1 MGSSSWGLVC
11 CVGQQVRPEA
21 PVCLLGRAM
30 ASHGLSDQL
39 AVSLRTGAKERSS
52 VRRPQ
57 GARFWV
63 CLGPHLPVM
72 PRDGCGGC
80 RLRAGVL
87 RNCCPS
93 LCRGTQGAR
102 APHWGRRPEGLSPP
116 PRRDPERHRW
126 SRLPGG
132 GQGHGGRGEAAG
144 VAAGARRPEWPLL
157 SSVVFVCSVRWAC
170 LSCGSHLGPMEV
182 AERGAGVGPVLSE
195 GLAAPGLPGQV
206 SHRPQGQRGPCEAIL
221 GESTARVGGGHCPV
235 EDMSGPWAP
244 GPDAAL

>member
-1 MGSSSWGLVC
+1 MSTLWRPLAGRPYLVWAGARRGRAWPGKAPPWRSVLVGSSSWGLVC

-21 PVCLLGRAM
+21 PVCLLGRAI

-80 RLRAGVL
+80 RLGAGVL

-132 GQGHGGRGEAAG
+132 GQGRGGRGEAAG
-144 VAAGARRPEWPLL
+144 VAAAVLRGLRLQRPMGVSQLWVSSGAD
-157 SSVVFVCSVRWAC
+157 
-170 LSCGSHLGPMEV
+170 
-182 AERGAGVGPVLSE
+182 
-195 GLAAPGLPGQV
+195 
-206 SHRPQGQRGPCEAIL
+206 
-221 GESTARVGGGHCPV
+221 GGG
-235 EDMSGPWAP
+235 
-244 GPDAAL
+244 